1 MRKVRGGSTWVF
13 LHWPPFGRPLVVL
26 VLSWSHNQPLYSSS
40 GFFGLLASL
49 MFRLLLANNLVVG
62 LTIDCRSILFS
73 S

>member
-40 GFFGLLASL
+40 GFFLG
-49 MFRLLLANNLVVG
+49 
-62 LTIDCRSILFS
+62 C
-73 S
+73 